1 MRPPHPRRT
10 RIAGLLAMALGAV
23 ALLALPGVAS
33 AKHHH
38 GDHARGRHHAHASHV
53 QTTAVEEAATIASF
67 DPTSGKLTI
76 ALAGGESITG
86 LVTEDTEI
94 KCEGIDQRR
103 DGGGDQPG
111 DDDGGDSW
119 DSGHQ
124 LEEPPA
130 TGEEDGEGE
139 AACTT
144 AALTPGSMIGGAEL
158 RIEGGSAV
166 FKEIELGFDS

>member
-1 MRPPHPRRT
+1 
-10 RIAGLLAMALGAV
+10 LALGAV

-38 GDHARGRHHAHASHV
+38 GDHARGRHHAHASHA

-130 TGEEDGEGE
+130 TGEEDGDGEGEGE

>member
-38 GDHARGRHHAHASHV
+38 GDHARGRHHAHASQVH
-53 QTTAVEEAATIASF
+53 TTAVEEAATIASF

-76 ALAGGESITG
+76 TLAGGESIAG

-119 DSGHQ
+119 DSGHH
-124 LEEPPA
+124 LEESPA
-130 TGEEDGEGE
+130 TGEEESE

-144 AALTPGSMIGGAEL
+144 ASLTPGSMVGGAEL